1 MLGIFFLGNFCFHF
15 SAMSV
20 QSVGIGCSIFQI
32 SCLQIMNLDLGP
44 RPLTGVFHSFFA
56 FSWLRGL
63 ECYTSWMIQEHG

>member
-15 SAMSV
+15 SGMSV
-20 QSVGIGCSIFQI
+20 QSVGIGCSIFHK

-44 RPLTGVFHSFFA
+44 RPLTVVFHFLFA